1 MLMDLFRP
9 MAEEAESQGAT
20 AIRGWNEGGRV
31 LLDFASLPHLLPP
44 LLAKAQAG
52 TLEAFERHT
61 LQQATVRTHE
71 LMDRVPLL
79 YPDTSDLMS
88 TVARSE
94 MLAVLQNL
102 SRLLASEAGA
112 PEPIRHWTP
121 SHPPE
126 VEQLQAAARDFSSS
140 MLACL

>member
-1 MLMDLFRP
+1 M
-9 MAEEAESQGAT
+9 
-20 AIRGWNEGGRV
+20 GGRV
-31 LLDFASLPHLLPP
+31 LLDYATLPQILPP
-44 LLAKAQAG
+44 LLAKAHTG
-52 TLEAFERHT
+52 SLEASERHA

-79 YPDTSDLMS
+79 YADTTDLMS

-94 MLAVLQNL
+94 MLAVLQNF

-112 PEPIRHWTP
+112 PEPVRHWTAAN
-121 SHPPE
+121 PPE
-126 VEQLQAAARDFSSS
+126 VEQLQAAARDFTSS